1 MRALYTARIHV
12 SSLPPECFPHACA
25 PLMINANSTDTE
37 EKERERERKIAGD
50 LAREEKSDTSTLI
63 RMRESHSSLEEIL
76 LYPLLPDSNE

>member
-1 MRALYTARIHV
+1 
-12 SSLPPECFPHACA
+12 
-25 PLMINANSTDTE
+25 MINANSTDIGE
-37 EKERERERKIAGD
+37 KKKERERDSGD